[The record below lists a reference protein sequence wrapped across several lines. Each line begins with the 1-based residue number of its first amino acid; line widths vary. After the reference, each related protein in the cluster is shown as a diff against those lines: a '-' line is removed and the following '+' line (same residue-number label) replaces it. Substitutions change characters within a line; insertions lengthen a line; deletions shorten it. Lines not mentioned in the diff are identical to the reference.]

1 MQATAQHI
9 EMALEKIRSMDLPE
23 DEHVFDLNLHE
34 RNGVWDVTGV
44 VGPYART
51 IPDGH
56 PYPVL
61 CMIHSMDLTF
71 SSKEEALDYAR
82 KVHDILVERGKGP
95 DAPTARLL
103 GLIS

>member
-1 MQATAQHI
+1 
-9 EMALEKIRSMDLPE
+9 MALEQIRSMDLPE

-34 RNGVWDVTGV
+34 GNGEWDVTGV
-44 VGPYART
+44 VGPFARRVEERE
-51 IPDGH
+51 

-61 CMIHSMDLTF
+61 CMIHSHNVKF
-71 SSKEEALDYAR
+71 PSKEGALDYAR
-82 KVHDILVERGKGP
+82 KVHDILVERGKSP